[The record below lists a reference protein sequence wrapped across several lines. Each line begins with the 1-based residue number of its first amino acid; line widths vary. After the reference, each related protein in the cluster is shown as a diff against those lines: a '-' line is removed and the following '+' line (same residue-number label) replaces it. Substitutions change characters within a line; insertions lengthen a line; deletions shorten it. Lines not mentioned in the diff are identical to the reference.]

1 MGSMKSLALAGVFAA
16 VSSASA
22 LAADLLPPPPPMHY
36 PPPPVEFGGWYLR
49 GDVGVSSYANG
60 TFSSPDQPPA
70 VFFGED
76 LGAGAFAGVGIG
88 YQFNG
93 WLRTDLT
100 AEYRFSKGFKVF
112 DRIDFVGAG
121 GVPGVTHETTHGD
134 FTSAVLLLNGYVDF
148 GTWWGITP
156 FVGAGVG
163 FARNMLS
170 GFSDTS
176 LTTIAGVTTPS
187 GGWFGNGDK
196 TNFAWALHA
205 GLGYSVT
212 PNLKLEAAY
221 RYLNLGEAV
230 TGTLNC
236 FCGQT
241 FSPLKV
247 KEIDS
252 HDIKIGFR
260 YLLAAPPPPIYDAP
274 IILKY

>member
-187 GGWFGNGDK
+187 GGWSGNGDK

-274 IILKY
+274 IIRKY

>member
-274 IILKY
+274 IIRKY

>member
-247 KEIDS
+247 KEIDL

-274 IILKY
+274 IIRKY